1 MAGRPKASEARD
13 TRADILDVALELF
26 ADKGFFGVSIR
37 DVARGAGVSVSAIY
51 HHFPNKEALFEA
63 VVLDRG
69 NDGKPRMGPGLL
81 PVFEGTREELPAFLE
96 RVMMLAMD
104 RFAVM
109 RERKRFR
116 IFFSEGP
123 RLALE
128 GKINLWE
135 KVLVARQPMIDLMAQ
150 LIDRGLVRPTE
161 PDLLSLSF
169 IAPLMMWRQLLSIS
183 PDHPWVTKPREFARH
198 CVEQFLR
205 GALK

>member
-13 TRADILDVALELF
+13 TRVEILDVALELF
-26 ADKGFFGVSIR
+26 ADKGFYGVSIR
-37 DVARGAGVSVSAIY
+37 DIARGTGVGVSAIY

-63 VVLDRG
+63 VIVE
-69 NDGKPRMGPGLL
+69 PHHMGPGEL
-81 PVFEGTREELPAFLE
+81 PRFNGTSADLPAFLE
-96 RVMMLAMD
+96 NLLTVAMA

-116 IFFSEGP
+116 IFFSDGP

-135 KVLVARQPMIDLMAQ
+135 KILVARQPMIDLMAD
-150 LIDRGLVRPTE
+150 LVARGVLRDAE
-161 PDLLSLSF
+161 PDLLAVSLIS
-169 IAPLMMWRQLLSIS
+169 PLFMWRQLLSLS
-183 PDHPWVTKPREFARH
+183 PDHAWLTRPRDFARQS
-198 CVEQFLR
+198 VEQFLH